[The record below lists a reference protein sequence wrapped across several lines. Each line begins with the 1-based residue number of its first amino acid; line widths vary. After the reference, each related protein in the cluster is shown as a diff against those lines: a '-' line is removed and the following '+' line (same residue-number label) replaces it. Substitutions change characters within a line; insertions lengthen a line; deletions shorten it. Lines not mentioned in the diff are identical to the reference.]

1 MVRRY
6 KRRTTQVPQDER
18 DLRVRAE
25 VPEYYDTDK
34 LVDVFM
40 LHLLSRGL
48 EAKLGVDKVAML
60 KRHLPVNPGG
70 V

>member
-1 MVRRY
+1 MPRRN
-6 KRRTTQVPQDER
+6 KRRTTQVPQAER
-18 DLRVRAE
+18 ELVVCADI
-25 VPEYYDTDK
+25 PEYYDTDK